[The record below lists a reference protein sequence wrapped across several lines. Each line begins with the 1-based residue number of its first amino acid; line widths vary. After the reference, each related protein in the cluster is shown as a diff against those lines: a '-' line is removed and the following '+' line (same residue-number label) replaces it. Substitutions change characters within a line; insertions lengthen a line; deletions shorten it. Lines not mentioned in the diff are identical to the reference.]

1 MKKINKMHYT
11 KKSRNKI
18 CGAKLTK
25 HYKNITRILK
35 YQTKK
40 ERMKKTM
47 SETRYALLRDKVS
60 RKVIAWLLVM
70 AMMIGLVPS
79 DFSIVAQAAEVP
91 TLKLYVEK
99 PSDWTTPVVN
109 IWNTAA
115 TVEGNGTADIKGWR
129 DNKTQPKLYQDET
142 SGLYYVEV
150 TNPDWSGFQ
159 FVDAETAAEFK
170 FEDASLL
177 KKFNETTE
185 ATSYYYLKGDKED
198 YAWYTDAEGKNKL
211 ALEEITAKEEYY
223 LVGTISP
230 IKWNAKSDENAKLTK
245 NEDGTYSI
253 TVENVEPGKQEFK
266 VLQDPDNFK
275 WTYAW
280 GGTGAGGNYVLEL
293 ETTSKVTITMDPA
306 DATKQLIVTTEASE
320 VSPSE
325 PVSPE
330 NPVSPG
336 EPTEDVKSPVYADGK
351 ITFNL
356 VSKAAV
362 AGIKGA
368 FNGWNVEEMTKTDF
382 GFTYTMNAPKE
393 SGIYDY
399 GMVSGSNETWE
410 SDPLNKTRKA
420 NGGNPI
426 IVSNPIAGNGESYV
440 YLPSTEE
447 NLDAK
452 VLYKTKEEKT
462 YKEVKFEKA
471 EGYDNLYVAAITE
484 VGTFEYLVKIGDE
497 EATKDPYNYTEKEIV
512 VKKEI
517 KKPEFTSPI
526 LDEENGK
533 VTFNYWAPD
542 AEKVLLAGNMTSW
555 ASKAVEMQKDEETG
569 LFSTTLELP
578 FGSYQYKYVVEGKDW
593 VTDPVNPEMKDGNSA
608 FTFGTIEPQVNSETG
623 DVTFTYYV
631 KDYAKTVEKAES
643 VKLMGLAGVTYVD
656 ENGKEIVGNWDTGL
670 DMAKN
675 KDGNFT
681 ITIKNMPA
689 GQYEYKF
696 KANNATWLKDN
707 RNPAG
712 DDNSVVT
719 VPGVV
724 VAGDDIAGA
733 GVYTLG
739 VKVLGD
745 AKPADDNSVKFSML
759 DDVEGMSITKD
770 GVLTVTDKAKTGY
783 FTVKL
788 EYTADK
794 EAKSSTSQFY
804 YTENAVIYEYVPTE
818 GEGLHAQMDKA
829 DVYSWNNAKTGSSF
843 HFKNIGTEEKA
854 KYAAYVTL
862 DKNIESFGYI
872 LRLYGAWGDDDREFS
887 DRTIY
892 VNKGEKYTKVKGGDG
907 VEKPY
912 TCASGITGYDEGII
926 FRYRDDQ
933 KFHDGTMD
941 TIEGVTV
948 VINDKPYQ
956 MEYNAKDELFTY
968 AHQNIPTGDYEYYFI
983 VDGKRVR
990 DQYNESGVLHYES
1003 IEGANVTYECTNN
1016 LYSYEENAIIANYD
1030 QNPAVHFELTTKDG
1044 KEIELSDID
1053 VDLSALNS
1061 TNVKFST
1068 VTNKGVLYIDR
1079 SVAPGEYEVKVTL
1092 TDKYG
1097 NRVVTAIPVKV
1108 VEREAED
1115 KSWDES
1121 RVYFIVT
1128 DRFNDGDASNN
1139 GTLATGY
1146 NKDKIE
1152 AYHGGDLK
1160 GITQKLTY
1168 LQELGIN
1175 TIWITP
1181 IVDNVDQIVNEDLM
1195 QTGYHGYWA
1204 KDFTKLDEHLGT
1216 TADLDELLDEAHK
1229 HGIKV
1234 MVDIVVNHS
1243 GYDDKKKTQLTNFK
1257 GMLREGDEVGTDFLH
1272 GGYNSDLPDFKTEV
1286 PEVRNQLIAWQT
1298 AWASHTTANG
1308 NSIDY
1313 FRVDT
1318 VKHVEHETWSELKT
1332 ALAEVNPAF
1341 KMIGEFYGAS
1351 YNNTGD
1357 YLGNGEMDAEL
1368 DFDFKSIAGKL
1379 VNGDVDTAEAN
1390 LETRNSA
1397 LSSSVT
1403 MGQFLSSHDEDG
1415 FVYSQGGDLAKGKLA
1430 ASLQM
1435 TAKGI
1440 PVVYYGEE
1448 IGLTGPNAFGE
1459 QNNNRYDMVFDNLT
1473 DDQKDMLAHYK
1484 KLLAAREMYSE
1495 VLATGTRTKIAG
1507 SNEDG
1512 YLVFRRGEGANAV
1525 YVALNTTDET
1535 KKISFKVNS
1544 IQTVTGEVPE
1554 TVETMTDVYGNKTYA
1569 VVEDTVEITVPA
1581 MNKGGTAILGKGD
1594 SIKLT
1599 GIQAVAPTKTTYKI
1613 GETLNLD
1620 NLSVVG
1626 IYGKAKIALP
1636 VSKCKVNARTFDSSK
1651 EGTYIID
1658 VYYGNGEE
1666 LFETS
1671 FEVKVVADPTVIPTT
1686 QPTGQPTKAPTKIYT
1701 IKYELSG
1708 GTNNKVNP
1716 KTYSTK
1722 DVKLS
1727 NPSRKGYEFAGWYVN
1742 GKKVT
1747 VIKASTKKNVT
1758 VTAKWTKVKVAKA
1771 TIQTAKNSKSKQIA
1785 VTLKKVTKAKGYEV
1799 KYSTSKTFKTGKIL
1813 RVTNTKATL
1822 KKLKTGK
1829 TYYVKA
1835 RAYKV
1840 DSAGNRIYGKYSAVK
1855 KVVIKK

>member
-1 MKKINKMHYT
+1 
-11 KKSRNKI
+11 
-18 CGAKLTK
+18 
-25 HYKNITRILK
+25 
-35 YQTKK
+35 
-40 ERMKKTM
+40 M
-47 SETRYALLRDKVS
+47 SETRYSLLRDEVS
-60 RKVIAWLLVM
+60 RKVIAWLLIM
-70 AMMIGLVPS
+70 AMMLGLVPS
-79 DFSIVAQAAEVP
+79 NFSIVAKAAEVP
-91 TLKLYVEK
+91 TLKLYLEK

-115 TVEGNGTADIKGWR
+115 TVEGNGTADIKGWQNNR
-129 DNKTQPKLYQDET
+129 TQPKLYQDET
-142 SGLYYVEV
+142 LGLYYVEV
-150 TNPDWSGFQ
+150 TNPNWTGFQ
-159 FVDAETAAEFK
+159 FVDAETAAELK
-170 FEDASLL
+170 FDDAALL
-177 KKFNETTE
+177 KKFNEATE
-185 ATSYYYLKGDKED
+185 DTSYYYLKGDKEE
-198 YAWYTDAEGKNKL
+198 YAWYTDAEGKNAL
-211 ALEEITAKEEYY
+211 TLEEIEAKEEYY

-230 IKWNAKSDENAKLTK
+230 IGWNAKSDEDAKLIK

-253 TVENVEPGKQEFK
+253 TIENVEPGKQEFK
-266 VLQDPDNFK
+266 VLQDPDNFAWK
-275 WTYAW
+275 YAW
-280 GGTGAGGNYVLEL
+280 GGTGSGGNYVLEL
-293 ETTSKVTITMDPA
+293 EATSKVTITMDPA
-306 DATKQLIVTTEASE
+306 DTKKQLVVVAEASE

-330 NPVSPG
+330 KPVSPS
-336 EPTEDVKSPVYADGK
+336 EPVEDVKSPVYADGM

-356 VSKAAV
+356 VTKASV

-368 FNGWNVEEMTKTDF
+368 MIEAWSKTVPMEKTSF
-382 GFTYTMNAPKE
+382 GFTYSIKVPE
-393 SGIYDY
+393 PGIYDY
-399 GMVSGSNETWE
+399 GMVSGSKETWE

-484 VGTFEYLVKIGDE
+484 VGTFEYLVKVGDE

-517 KKPEFTSPI
+517 KKPEFTSPV

-542 AEKVLLAGNMTSW
+542 AGKVLLAGSMTGW
-555 ASKAVEMQKDEETG
+555 ASNAVEMKKNKETG
-569 LFSTTLELP
+569 LFSTTLDLA

-608 FTFGTIEPQVNSETG
+608 FTFGTLEPQVDSETS

-643 VKLMGLAGVTYVD
+643 VKLMGLTGVTYVD
-656 ENGKEIVGNWDTGL
+656 ENGKEIPADWSTGL
-670 DMAKN
+670 DMVKN
-675 KDGNFT
+675 ADGNFT

-707 RNPAG
+707 RNPDG

-724 VAGDDIAGA
+724 VSADNIAGA
-733 GVYTLG
+733 GTYQLG
-739 VKVLGD
+739 IKVLGD
-745 AKPADDNSVKFSML
+745 AKTADEGSVKFSMTEA
-759 DDVEGMSITKD
+759 VEGMSITKD
-770 GVLTVTDKAKTGY
+770 GVLTVTDAAKTGY

-829 DVYSWNNAKTGSSF
+829 DVYTWNNAATGSSF

-854 KYAAYVTL
+854 KYVAYVTL

-872 LRLYGAWGDDDREFS
+872 LRLFGAWGDNDREFS

-892 VNKGEKYTKVKGGDG
+892 VNQGEKYTKIKGGDG

-912 TCASGITGYDEGII
+912 TCASGITGYDDGII

-941 TIEGVTV
+941 TIEEVKV
-948 VINDKPYQ
+948 VINDKPYK
-956 MEYNAKDELFTY
+956 MTYSEKDELFTFPY
-968 AHQNIPTGDYEYYFI
+968 QNISTGDYEYYFL
-983 VDGKRVR
+983 VDGKKVE
-990 DQYNESGVLHYES
+990 DQYNKSGVLHYES
-1003 IEGANVTYECTNN
+1003 AKGAKVNYECTNN
-1016 LYSYEENAIIANYD
+1016 LYSAAEGAIVANYD
-1030 QNPAVHFELTTKDG
+1030 QNPAVRFELLNAEG

-1079 SVAPGEYEVKVTL
+1079 SVAQGTYEVKVTL

-1097 NRVVTAIPVKV
+1097 NHIPTAIPVKV

-1139 GTLATGY
+1139 GTLETGY

-1160 GITQKLTY
+1160 GITQKLSY

-1181 IVDNVDQIVNEDLM
+1181 IVDNVDQIVNADLM

-1216 TADLDELLDEAHK
+1216 TEDLDELLDEAHK

-1243 GYDDKKKTQLTNFK
+1243 GYDDKEKTQLTNFK
-1257 GMLREGDEVGTDFLH
+1257 GMLREGDEVGTDFIH

-1379 VNGDVDTAEAN
+1379 VNGDVESAETY
-1390 LETRNSA
+1390 LETRNTA

-1415 FVYSQGGDLAKGKLA
+1415 FVYGQGGDLAKGKLG

-1440 PVVYYGEE
+1440 PVIYYGEE
-1448 IGLTGPNAFGE
+1448 IGLSGPNAFGE

-1495 VLATGTRTKIAG
+1495 VLATGTRTKVAG

-1512 YLVFRRGEGANAV
+1512 YLVFRRGEGADAV
-1525 YVALNTTDET
+1525 YVALNTTD
-1535 KKISFKVNS
+1535 KAQKISFKVDG
-1544 IQTVTGEVPE
+1544 IQTVTGETPE
-1554 TVETMTDVYGNKTYA
+1554 LVETMTDIYGNKTYA
-1569 VVEDTVEITVPA
+1569 VVDNTVEITVPA
-1581 MNKGGTAILGKGD
+1581 MKNGGTAILGKGD
-1594 SIKLT
+1594 SVKLT

-1613 GETLNLD
+1613 GEKLNLD

-1626 IYGKAKIALP
+1626 TYGKAKIAIP
-1636 VSKCKVNARTFDSSK
+1636 VSKCKVNSRSFDSSK
-1651 EGTYIID
+1651 AGTYTID
-1658 VYYGNGEE
+1658 VYYGNGEDM
-1666 LFETS
+1666 FETS
-1671 FEVKVVADPTVIPTT
+1671 FDVKVVADPTVTPTKK
-1686 QPTGQPTKAPTKIYT
+1686 PTVAPTKAPAKIYT
-1701 IKYELSG
+1701 IKYNLAG
-1708 GTNNKVNP
+1708 GTNNKANP
-1716 KTYSTK
+1716 NTYSTK

-1727 NPSRKGYEFAGWYVN
+1727 NPSRKGYAFAGWYVD
-1742 GKKVT
+1742 GKKIT
-1747 VIKASTKKNVT
+1747 AIKASEKKNVT
-1758 VTAKWTKVKVAKA
+1758 VTAKWTKIKVARA
-1771 TIQTAKNSKSKQIA
+1771 TVKTCKNSKSKQVA
-1785 VTLKKVTKAKGYEV
+1785 VTLKKVTGAKGYEI
-1799 KYSTSKTFKTGKIL
+1799 KYSTSKTFKKSKTLK
-1813 RVTNTKATL
+1813 VTKTQATL
-1822 KKLKTGK
+1822 KKLTKGK
-1829 TYYVKA
+1829 TYYIKA
-1835 RAYKV
+1835 RAYKT
-1840 DSAGNRIYGKYSAVK
+1840 DSTGQKVYGKYSTIK

>member
-1 MKKINKMHYT
+1 MN
-11 KKSRNKI
+11 
-18 CGAKLTK
+18 
-25 HYKNITRILK
+25 
-35 YQTKK
+35 
-40 ERMKKTM
+40 
-47 SETRYALLRDKVS
+47 ETRYSLLRDEVS

-70 AMMIGLVPS
+70 AMILGLVPS
-79 DFSIVAQAAEVP
+79 NYSIVAKAAEAP

-99 PSDWTTPVVN
+99 PSDWTTPVVHV
-109 IWNTAA
+109 WNNNA
-115 TVEGNGTADIKGWR
+115 VIDGNGTATITAWGQE
-129 DNKTQPKLYQDET
+129 KTKLYKDET
-142 SGLYYVEV
+142 SGLYFVNV
-150 TNPDWSGFQ
+150 TNPNWTGFQ
-159 FVDAETAAEFK
+159 FVNAETAAELK
-170 FEDASLL
+170 FDDAALL

-185 ATSYYYLKGDKED
+185 DVSYYYLKGDKEA

-211 ALEEITAKEEYY
+211 ALEEIAAKEEYY

-230 IKWNAKSDENAKLTK
+230 IGWNAKSDNDAKLSK

-253 TVENVEPGKQEFK
+253 TIENVEPGKQELK
-266 VLQDPDNFK
+266 VLQDPDNFAWK
-275 WTYAW
+275 YAW
-280 GGTGAGGNYVLEL
+280 GGTGADGNYVLEL
-293 ETTSKVTITMDPA
+293 KTTSKVTITMDPA
-306 DATKQLIVTTEASE
+306 DTKKQLVVVTEASE

-330 NPVSPG
+330 NPVSPE
-336 EPTEDVKSPVYADGK
+336 EPIEEVKSPVYADGK
-351 ITFNL
+351 VTFNL
-356 VSKAAV
+356 VTKASV

-368 FNGWNVEEMTKTDF
+368 MIEAWSKTVPMEKTSF
-382 GFTYTMNAPKE
+382 GFTYSMKVPE
-393 SGIYDY
+393 PGIYDY
-399 GMVSGSNETWE
+399 GMATGATGGTWE
-410 SDPLNKTRKA
+410 GDPLNGTRKA
-420 NGGNPI
+420 NGGNPV
-426 IVSNPIAGNGESYV
+426 IVSNPIVGNGESYV

-471 EGYDNLYVAAITE
+471 EGYDNLYVATLKEA
-484 VGTFEYLVKIGDE
+484 GTYEYLVKIGDE
-497 EATKDPYNYTEKEIV
+497 EAAKDAYNFTEAGNEIV

-517 KKPEFTSPI
+517 KKPEFTSPV

-542 AEKVLLAGNMTSW
+542 AKEVLLAGSMTSW
-555 ASKAVEMQKDEETG
+555 AAEAVKMKKDEETG
-569 LFSTTLELP
+569 LFSVTLDLS
-578 FGSYQYKYVVEGKDW
+578 FGSYQYKYVADGAW
-593 VTDPVNPEMKDGNSA
+593 VTDPANPETKDGNSA
-608 FTFGTIEPQVNSETG
+608 FTFGTLEPQVNSETG

-631 KDYAKTVEKAES
+631 KDYAKTVEKTES
-643 VKLMGLAGVTYVD
+643 VKLMGLTGVTYVD
-656 ENGKEIVGNWDTGL
+656 ENGKEIAANWDTGL

-675 KDGNFT
+675 KDGNYT

-696 KANNATWLKDN
+696 KANNATWLKDK
-707 RNPAG
+707 RNPDG

-724 VAGDDIAGA
+724 VAGDNIAGA

-745 AKPADDNSVKFSML
+745 AKTADEGSVKFSMAEP
-759 DDVEGMSITKD
+759 VEGMSITKD
-770 GVLTVTDKAKTGY
+770 GVLTVTDAAKTGY

-788 EYTADK
+788 EYTANK

-829 DVYSWNNAKTGSSF
+829 DVYTWNNAATGSSF
-843 HFKNIGTEEKA
+843 HFKNIGTEENA

-862 DKNIESFGYI
+862 DNNIESFGYI
-872 LRLYGAWGDDDREFS
+872 LRLYGAWGDGDREFT

-892 VNKGEKYTKVKGGDG
+892 VNRGERYTKLKGGDG

-912 TCASGITGYDEGII
+912 ICASGITGYDDGII

-933 KFHDGTMD
+933 KFHDGTMN
-941 TIEGVTV
+941 TIEEVKV
-948 VINDKPYQ
+948 VINGKSYK
-956 MEYNAKDELFTY
+956 MKYNEKDELFTFPY
-968 AHQNIPTGDYEYYFI
+968 QDIPTGDYTYFFL
-983 VDGKRVR
+983 VDGKKVD
-990 DQYNESGVLHYES
+990 DQYNESGKLHYES
-1003 IEGANVTYECTNN
+1003 AEGAKVNYECTNN
-1016 LYSYEENAIIANYD
+1016 LYSAQEGAIVANYD
-1030 QNPAVHFELTTKDG
+1030 QNPAVRFELLNAEG

-1079 SVAPGEYEVKVTL
+1079 SVAQGTYDVKVTL
-1092 TDKYG
+1092 TDMYG
-1097 NRVVTAIPVKV
+1097 NHILTTIPVKV

-1160 GITQKLTY
+1160 GITQKLSY

-1243 GYDDKKKTQLTNFK
+1243 GYDDKNKTQLTNFK
-1257 GMLREGDEVGTDFLH
+1257 GMLREGDEVGTDFIH

-1368 DFDFKSIAGKL
+1368 DFEFKTVAGKL
-1379 VNGDVDTAEAN
+1379 VNGDVDGAEAN
-1390 LETRNSA
+1390 LEKRNTA

-1415 FVYSQGGDLAKGKLA
+1415 FVYGQGGNLAKGKLA

-1440 PVVYYGEE
+1440 PVIYYGEE
-1448 IGLTGPNAFGE
+1448 IGLSGPNAFGE

-1495 VLATGTRTKIAG
+1495 VLATGTRTKVAG

-1512 YLVFRRGEGANAV
+1512 YLVFKRGEGANAV
-1525 YVALNTTDET
+1525 YVALNTTD
-1535 KKISFKVNS
+1535 KAQKISFKVDG
-1544 IQTVTGEVPE
+1544 IQTVTGETPE
-1554 TVETMTDVYGNKTYA
+1554 LVETMTDVYGNKTYA
-1569 VVEDTVEITVPA
+1569 VVDNTVEITVPA
-1581 MNKGGTAILGKGD
+1581 MKNGGTAILGKGD
-1594 SIKLT
+1594 SAKLT
-1599 GIQAVAPTKTTYKI
+1599 GIQVVAPTKTTYKI
-1613 GETLNLD
+1613 GEKLNLD

-1626 IYGKAKIALP
+1626 IYGKAKVAIP

-1651 EGTYIID
+1651 AGTYTID
-1658 VYYGNGEE
+1658 VYYGNGEDM
-1666 LFETS
+1666 FESS
-1671 FEVKVVADPTVIPTT
+1671 FDVKVVANPTVAPTKK
-1686 QPTGQPTKAPTKIYT
+1686 PTVVPTKAPTKIYT
-1701 IKYELSG
+1701 IKYSLAG
-1708 GTNNKVNP
+1708 GTNNKANP
-1716 KTYSTK
+1716 NTYSTK
-1722 DVKLS
+1722 AVKLS
-1727 NPSRKGYEFAGWYVN
+1727 NPTRKGYTFAGWYVD

-1747 VIKASTKKNVT
+1747 TIKASTKKNVT
-1758 VTAKWTKVKVAKA
+1758 VTAKWTKVKVARA
-1771 TIQTAKNSKSKQIA
+1771 TVQTVKNSKSKQAA
-1785 VTLKKVTKAKGYEV
+1785 VTLKKVTGAKGYAVE
-1799 KYSTSKTFKTGKIL
+1799 YSTSKTFKSKKTL
-1813 RVTNTKATL
+1813 NVTKTKATL
-1822 KKLKTGK
+1822 KKLKKGK

-1840 DSAGNRIYGKYSAVK
+1840 DSAGQKVYGKYSATK
-1855 KVVIKK
+1855 KILIKK